1 MSTTQGWTPVCGHD
15 RLELDRGV
23 AALVDGVQ
31 VALFRTLDGLFAID
45 NRDPVSGAYVLSRGL
60 VGSRD
65 GVPTLASPLHKQVY
79 DLRTGACLD
88 RPGAAVTRHGV
99 RCRDGVVE
107 VRLHEPVRHRDVDG
121 RSVDA
126 ADGRVPDRA
135 GTGAG
140 GSRGGHGG

>member
-99 RCRDGVVE
+99 RCRDGMVE
-107 VRLHEPVRHRDVDG
+107 VRLHQPATAV
-121 RSVDA
+121 
-126 ADGRVPDRA
+126 
-135 GTGAG
+135 GAG